1 MSELPAWAVVK
12 PKRLE
17 HIARV
22 ARLIG
27 QWAEEAGVDDNEKKR
42 WVRAAWLHDA
52 LRDEKPEILKSQV
65 GEAFA
70 DWPGSLLHGP
80 AAAARLRCEGF
91 TDEGVLLAI
100 SYHTV
105 GHPDLDAAGRALYLA
120 DYLEPGRPF
129 DPVERTVLRTRMPSD
144 MNGVLRDVLRTRIG
158 HMLHGDRMLR
168 PETVAFW
175 NGLS

>member
-17 HIARV
+17 HITRV

-27 QWAEEAGVDDNEKKR
+27 DWADQAGLDAHEKQR

-52 LRDEKPEILKSQV
+52 LRDEKPEILRPQV
-65 GEAFA
+65 AGAFA
-70 DWPGSLLHGP
+70 DWSGPLLHGP
-80 AAAARLRCEGF
+80 AAAARLRGEGF
-91 TDEGVLLAI
+91 DDEGLLLAV

-129 DPVERTVLRTRMPSD
+129 DPVGRSVLRTRMPHD
-144 MNGVLRDVLRTRIG
+144 MRGVLRDVLRARIG
-158 HMLHGDRMLR
+158 HMMDGNKMIRR
-168 PETVAFW
+168 ETIAFW